1 MVALPS
7 PRRRAPAHAL
17 LAMTLA
23 LGAIS
28 AVSPGSAVAA
38 VPAAKA
44 PVKPGGSHT
53 VTLITGDRVT
63 VTALAGGR
71 TTTSVRSPQGATV
84 GAHVLTYGTDT
95 YVYPDAVTPYVA
107 AGLLDERLFN
117 VTDLIA
123 DGYDDA
129 HRPRLPL
136 IVQYAD
142 GTAARRAPLPG
153 SVQVRGLD
161 SVHGAAVEQQ
171 RGDADRFW
179 AALTAPSAAKRAD
192 DRPALAGGVTKV
204 WLDGKVRAALAD
216 TTAQI
221 GAPQVWANGNT
232 GSGVAV
238 AVLDTGVDVTHPDLA
253 GQIVQTASFVPG
265 QEVTDRHGHGTHVA
279 STIAGTGAASDGR
292 ERGVAPGV
300 RLHVGKVLNDLGEGQ
315 DSWIIAGMEWAA
327 RQQGA
332 KVVSMSLGGAPTD
345 GTDPLSSAVNSLSAQ
360 TGALFTIAAG
370 NSGPDMQTVG
380 APGAADA
387 ALTVGAVD
395 SLDRVAFFSS
405 RGPRRGDNG
414 LKPDITAPGVDVLAA
429 RSQQSSEGE
438 GLYTT
443 MSGTSMATP
452 HVAGVAALLAAAHP
466 DWSGQRLKDVLMSTS
481 RTSERIDPYVDGIGR
496 VDAVAATGA
505 TVFATGTDFTDLAWP
520 YQPGQRVDRK
530 VVYTNTGDAPVDLAL
545 AVRAPTAPAGLFTL
559 DTDRVTVPAHGTAKA
574 TVHIALDRAQDDTYA
589 HIAVDATGPGGLRLR
604 TLVGLNKE
612 GERADLTFQTRDRAG
627 RGLAGL
633 ILLKDITRNTAPRLY
648 AVDGT
653 GRLTA
658 SLQPG
663 TYSAIMQAEL
673 PGVTGPHSLG
683 LGLLIAPEI
692 VLTGDRTVVLD
703 ARELRQVAAEV
714 KTPTARA
721 DVRVDY
727 GRTYGDLVPFFD
739 NYTVHSRYHSVWATP
754 TGPAVKQGQFSLGFR
769 WSLVEPPLT
778 ISGHGQRY
786 DDLLMQTASRSLPDG
801 REQLDLAFA
810 GRGTAAELRQARV
823 RGKIAVVRHEAGGDV
838 VAQADAAAAAGAR
851 MLLLVN
857 DADGRLDAWYELE
870 NPNPALPVASLGR
883 DQGEKLIAQLA
894 EGGQRHTVESHP
906 LPSYVYDLVHRYR
919 GAVPKDVTYRPG
931 PRDLARVDVAYRSPV
946 PGTGAGL
953 RYDISPDQPWA
964 ALSGGVLPVPAQGTR
979 TDWVSADHGNQWFEQ
994 AGMGP
999 LTFSSD
1005 LLGYRPGSRTDVRWF
1020 APVGRPSMLQ
1030 DSLVSGRPTMVGNE
1044 LMVWALPNW
1053 GDSDPHH
1060 QALVWEGEIS
1070 QQTSLYQ
1077 GDELIAENP
1086 GSSMY
1091 GVLTPGPRPVRLI
1104 TETSQEVVSPY
1115 SVSTRT
1121 EWTFPFTGA
1130 ASDEIRRLPLIGVH
1144 YLVDTDLAG
1153 RADRDARLGVT
1164 AQQFEGVH
1172 QGGQIRK
1179 VEVELSYDDGRTW
1192 RRASLDRRDGSWQA
1206 ALHAPWWAKFA
1217 SVRISAADSAGNT
1230 VSQSVVRAFGLR

>member
-1 MVALPS
+1 MAALPS

-17 LAMTLA
+17 LAITLA
-23 LGAIS
+23 LGTIS
-28 AVSPGSAVAA
+28 AISPGSAVAA
-38 VPAAKA
+38 GPAGKA
-44 PVKPGGSHT
+44 PVKPSGSHT
-53 VTLITGDRVT
+53 ITLITGDRVT
-63 VTALAGGR
+63 VTALPGGR
-71 TTTSVRSPQGATV
+71 TTTSVRSKHGGPV

-95 YVYPDAVTPYVA
+95 YVYPDAAAPYVA

-129 HRPRLPL
+129 RRPQLPL

-142 GTAARRAPLPG
+142 GATARRTPLPG

-179 AALTAPSAAKRAD
+179 AALTAPAAAKRAD
-192 DRPALAGGVTKV
+192 ARPALAGGVTKV

-221 GAPQVWANGNT
+221 GAPQVWATGNT

-253 GQIVQTASFVPG
+253 GQIAQTASFVPG
-265 QEVTDRHGHGTHVA
+265 QEVTDKHGHGTHVA

-292 ERGVAPGV
+292 ERGVAPGA

-345 GTDPLSSAVNSLSAQ
+345 GTDPLSSAVNELSAQ

-395 SLDRVAFFSS
+395 SLDRLAFFSS
-405 RGPRRGDNG
+405 RGPRRGDNA
-414 LKPDITAPGVDVLAA
+414 LKPDITAPGVDVYAA

-466 DWSGQRLKDVLMSTS
+466 DWTGQRLKDVLMSTS
-481 RTSERIDPYVDGIGR
+481 RNGERIDPYFEGIGR

-530 VVYTNTGDAPVDLAL
+530 VVYTNTGDAPVDLDL

-559 DTDRVTVPAHGTAKA
+559 DAQRITVPAHGTAEA
-574 TVHIALDRAQDDTYA
+574 TVHIALDNAQDDTYA
-589 HIAVDATGPGGLRLR
+589 HVAVDATGPGGQRLR

-627 RGLAGL
+627 RGLAGV
-633 ILLKDITRNTAPRLY
+633 ILLKDITRDTVPKLY
-648 AVDGT
+648 TVDGT

-663 TYSAIMQAEL
+663 TYSAIMHADL
-673 PGVTGPHSLG
+673 PGIAGPHSLG
-683 LGLLIAPEI
+683 LGVLLAPEI

-703 ARELRQVAAEV
+703 ARQLRQVSAEV

-721 DVRVDY
+721 EVRIDY
-727 GRTYGDLVPFFD
+727 GRTYADLSPFFD
-739 NYTVHSRYHSVWATP
+739 NYTVHSRYHGIWATP
-754 TGPAVKQGQFSLGFR
+754 TGRAVKQGAFSLGFR

-778 ISGHGQRY
+778 ISGYGQRY

-801 REQLDLAFA
+801 REQLDLAYA
-810 GRGTAAELRQARV
+810 GLGTAAELQRARV
-823 RGKIAVVRHEAGGDV
+823 RGKAAVVRHRAGGDV

-851 MLLLVN
+851 MMLLVN
-857 DADGRLDAWYELE
+857 DGDGRLDAWYELD
-870 NPNPALPVASLGR
+870 NPNPALPVAAIGR
-883 DQGEKLIAQLA
+883 DQGEQLITQLA
-894 EGGQRHTVESHP
+894 KGRQRYGVESHP
-906 LPSYVYDLVHRYR
+906 VPSYVYDLVHRYR
-919 GAVPKDVTYRPG
+919 GVVPKDVSYRPG
-931 PRDLARVDVAYRSPV
+931 PRDLARIDVAYRSPV
-946 PGTGAGL
+946 PGSGLGL
-953 RYDISPDQPWA
+953 RYDVSPDQPGS
-964 ALSGGVLPVPAQGTR
+964 ALGGAVLPVPAQGAR

-994 AGMGP
+994 ATVQP
-999 LTFSSD
+999 LTFSSE
-1005 LLGYRPGSRTDVRWF
+1005 LLGYRPGSRSQVRWF
-1020 APVGRPSMLQ
+1020 APVGRPAMLQ
-1030 DSLVSGRPTMVGNE
+1030 DSLVSGRPTMLGND

-1070 QQTSLYQ
+1070 QKTSLYQ

-1091 GVLTPGPRPVRLI
+1091 GTLTPGPRPVRLI
-1104 TETSQEVVSPY
+1104 TETSQSVVSPY

-1130 ASDEIRRLPLIGVH
+1130 APDEIRRLPLMGVH
-1144 YLVDTDLAG
+1144 YTVDTDLAG
-1153 RADRDARLGVT
+1153 RADRRARLEVS
-1164 AQQFEGVH
+1164 ARQFEGVH
-1172 QGGQIRK
+1172 QGGKVGK
-1179 VEVELSYDDGRTW
+1179 VELEVSYDDGRTW
-1192 RRASLDRRDGSWQA
+1192 QRVPLDRRDGSWQTT
-1206 ALHAPWWAKFA
+1206 LHAPGWAMFA
-1217 SVRISAADSAGNT
+1217 SIRVSAADSAGNT
-1230 VSQSVVRAFGLR
+1230 VTQTVVRAFGLR

>member
-1 MVALPS
+1 MAALPS

-17 LAMTLA
+17 LAITLV
-23 LGAIS
+23 LGTIS
-28 AVSPGSAVAA
+28 VTSPGSAVAA
-38 VPAAKA
+38 GPAGKA
-44 PVKPGGSHT
+44 PVKPSGSHT
-53 VTLITGDRVT
+53 ITLITGDRVT
-63 VTALAGGR
+63 VTALPGGR
-71 TTTSVRSPQGATV
+71 TTTSVRSAHGGPA

-95 YVYPDAVTPYVA
+95 YVYPDAAAPYVA

-129 HRPRLPL
+129 RRPQLPL

-142 GTAARRAPLPG
+142 GATARRTPLPG

-179 AALTAPSAAKRAD
+179 AALTASAAAKRAD
-192 DRPALAGGVTKV
+192 ARPALAGGVTKV

-221 GAPQVWANGNT
+221 GAPQVWAAGNT

-253 GQIVQTASFVPG
+253 GQIAQTASFVPG
-265 QEVTDRHGHGTHVA
+265 QEVTDKHGHGTHVA

-292 ERGVAPGV
+292 ERGVAPGA

-345 GTDPLSSAVNSLSAQ
+345 GTDPLSSAVNELSAQ

-395 SLDRVAFFSS
+395 SLDRLAFFSS
-405 RGPRRGDNG
+405 RGPRRGDNA
-414 LKPDITAPGVDVLAA
+414 LKPDITAPGVDVYAA

-466 DWSGQRLKDVLMSTS
+466 DWTGQRLKDVLMSTS
-481 RTSERIDPYVDGIGR
+481 RNSERIDPYFEGIGR

-530 VVYTNTGDAPVDLAL
+530 VVYTNTGDAPVDLDL

-559 DTDRVTVPAHGTAKA
+559 DTPRVTVPAHGTAEA
-574 TVHIALDRAQDDTYA
+574 TIHIALDSAQDDTYA
-589 HIAVDATGPGGLRLR
+589 NAAVDATGPGGQRLR

-627 RGLAGL
+627 RGLAGV
-633 ILLKDITRNTAPRLY
+633 ILLKDITRNTVPKLY
-648 AVDGT
+648 TVDGT

-663 TYSAIMQAEL
+663 TYSAIMHADL
-673 PGVTGPHSLG
+673 PGIAGPHSLG
-683 LGLLIAPEI
+683 LGVLLAPEI
-692 VLTGDRTVVLD
+692 VLAGDRTVVLD
-703 ARELRQVAAEV
+703 ARQLRQVAAEV

-721 DVRVDY
+721 EVRIDY
-727 GRTYGDLVPFFD
+727 GRTYGDLSPFFD
-739 NYTVHSRYHSVWATP
+739 NYTVHSRYHGIWATP
-754 TGPAVKQGQFSLGFR
+754 TGRAVKQGAFSLGFR

-801 REQLDLAFA
+801 REQLDLAYA
-810 GRGTAAELRQARV
+810 GLGTAAELQRARV
-823 RGKIAVVRHEAGGDV
+823 RGKIAVVRHRAGGDV
-838 VAQADAAAAAGAR
+838 VAQAAAAAAAGAR
-851 MLLLVN
+851 MMLLVN
-857 DADGRLDAWYELE
+857 DGDGRLDAWYELD
-870 NPNPALPVASLGR
+870 NPNPALPVAAIGR
-883 DQGEKLIAQLA
+883 DQGEQLITQLA
-894 EGGQRHTVESHP
+894 KGRQRYGVESHP
-906 LPSYVYDLVHRYR
+906 VPSYVYDLVHRYR
-919 GAVPKDVTYRPG
+919 GVVPKDVSYRPG
-931 PRDLARVDVAYRSPV
+931 PRDLARIDVAYRSPV
-946 PGTGAGL
+946 PGSGLGL
-953 RYDISPDQPWA
+953 RYDVSPDQPGS
-964 ALSGGVLPVPAQGTR
+964 ALGGAVLPVPAQGAR

-994 AGMGP
+994 ATVQP
-999 LTFSSD
+999 LTFSSE
-1005 LLGYRPGSRTDVRWF
+1005 LLGYRPGSRSQVRWF
-1020 APVGRPSMLQ
+1020 APVGRPAMLQ
-1030 DSLVSGRPTMVGNE
+1030 DSLVSGRPTMLGND

-1070 QQTSLYQ
+1070 QKTSLYQ

-1091 GVLTPGPRPVRLI
+1091 GTLAPGPRPVRLI
-1104 TETSQEVVSPY
+1104 TETSQSVVSPY

-1130 ASDEIRRLPLIGVH
+1130 APDEIRRLPLMGVH
-1144 YLVDTDLAG
+1144 YTVDTDLAG
-1153 RADRDARLGVT
+1153 RADRRARLAVT
-1164 AQQFEGVH
+1164 ARQFEGVH
-1172 QGGQIRK
+1172 QGGKVGK
-1179 VEVELSYDDGRTW
+1179 VELEVSYDDGRTW
-1192 RRASLDRRDGSWQA
+1192 QRVPLDRRDGSWQTT
-1206 ALHAPWWAKFA
+1206 LHAPGWAKFA
-1217 SVRISAADSAGNT
+1217 SIRVSAADSAGNT
-1230 VSQSVVRAFGLR
+1230 VTQTVVRAFGLR